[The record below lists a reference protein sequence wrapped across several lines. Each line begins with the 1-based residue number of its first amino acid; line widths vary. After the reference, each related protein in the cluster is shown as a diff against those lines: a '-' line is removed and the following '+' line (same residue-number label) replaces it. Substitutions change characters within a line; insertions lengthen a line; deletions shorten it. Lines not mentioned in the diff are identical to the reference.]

1 MNALTQPEMLAL
13 TDQSKREFNQILDR
27 NAEALAAQRS
37 EAAASIRADMRRLKP
52 SVKGRTAKEL
62 LHQVRYGRHG
72 F

>member
-13 TDQSKREFNQILDR
+13 TDQSKRRFDEILDR
-27 NAEALAAQRS
+27 NAQRWGEQRS

-52 SVKGRTAKEL
+52 SIKGRTVKEL

-72 F
+72 L

>member
-13 TDQSKREFNQILDR
+13 TEQSKRKFDEILDC
-27 NAEALAAQRS
+27 NAQAWAEQRS

-52 SVKGRTAKEL
+52 SAKGRSAKEL